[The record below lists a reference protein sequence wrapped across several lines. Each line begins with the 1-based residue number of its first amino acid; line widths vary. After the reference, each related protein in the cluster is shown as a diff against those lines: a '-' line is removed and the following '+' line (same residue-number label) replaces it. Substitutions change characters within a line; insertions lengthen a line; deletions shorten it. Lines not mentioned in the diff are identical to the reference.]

1 MKKFKPLKNQLLLAL
16 TLISLISIMVI
27 SAGNIISNFKV
38 FVPIIQKQPP
48 EPTATPKP
56 TETPKDEYIWLI
68 VRPQNPDKDWALAW
82 FEKSQNASGIPIM
95 EIYPSNGSPTNERI
109 KIASGEKV
117 LAYNEIVRA
126 DGGTK
131 FWKLVDYKGRDG
143 EDLYLRQVDVMKA
156 DALVN

>member
-1 MKKFKPLKNQLLLAL
+1 MAKPVPVQVVSVSVVVACKFPGPVVKRQIL
-16 TLISLISIMVI
+16 
-27 SAGNIISNFKV
+27 
-38 FVPIIQKQPP
+38 PP

-82 FEKSQNASGIPIM
+82 FEKSQNSAGIPIM
-95 EIYPSNGSPTNERI
+95 EIYPSNGSPTSERI

-126 DGGTK
+126 DGGAK